1 MQRREPAVSPAQWR
15 RGVQASKRL
24 GRWLADW
31 EERGRLAR
39 EGKPAPRAKKAA
51 RRS

>member
-1 MQRREPAVSPAQWR
+1 MQRREPAVSEAQWR
-15 RGVQASKRL
+15 RGVEASKRV

-39 EGKPAPRAKKAA
+39 EGKPMPRAKKPGG
-51 RRS
+51 RT